1 MGNPLIKLLSNQI
14 KCCWSK
20 NDKCQKNRNERNS
33 TKKTFGLTLLNQ
45 DVFFEGIISPIF
57 CIGTEIQKK
66 KLLEKL
72 LSFKESNS
80 NV

>member
-1 MGNPLIKLLSNQI
+1 MTSAKKTEMRATVL
-14 KCCWSK
+14 
-20 NDKCQKNRNERNS
+20 
-33 TKKTFGLTLLNQ
+33 KKTFGLTLLNQ